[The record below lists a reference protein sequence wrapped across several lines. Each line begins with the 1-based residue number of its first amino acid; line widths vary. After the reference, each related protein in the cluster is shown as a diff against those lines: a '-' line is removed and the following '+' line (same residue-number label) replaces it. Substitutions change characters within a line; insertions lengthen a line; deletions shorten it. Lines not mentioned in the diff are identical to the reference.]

1 MYFWWGF
8 IGCKTFQISK
18 RHTLTNMVNLIVCG
32 PKINKIYAFYSGA
45 GTSVSYYPWLPQIL
59 GPGIPDQG
67 PD

>member
-1 MYFWWGF
+1 
-8 IGCKTFQISK
+8 
-18 RHTLTNMVNLIVCG
+18 MVNLIVCG